1 MEAFAKYPAK
11 IKWNLETIKRF
22 SETMKKVVK
31 LQVNAAIMALREDLK
46 PSHFSM
52 YLSRTSPK
60 FLAQILEWVYKE
72 INVEDIL
79 DKRYKETRPNINI
92 ATTNNRNK
100 TPKKKQS
107 PQNTSNKDFESA
119 KPILN
124 QK

>member
-31 LQVNAAIMALREDLK
+31 VALREDLK